1 MVYGESAGSVTRL
14 TVRVCGRKRR
24 RCGVLSLSSGHGN
37 QRNPRNRH
45 RGEPGGDPRR
55 HRRSGVGHRVVAAAS
70 ERRSSREGQE
80 RAASQSEDEG
90 EGRGH
95 HRRTSGGL
103 HLDQEQGQL
112 DAGQLRPAAFA
123 GCVLHADARRRQDEG
138 RLRNQRRP
146 GGAAARLRPQ
156 ARRQRNDRHRHQR
169 SARPGAGP
177 EEKEVIVVAGRGP
190 LDGVR
195 VIELGG
201 IGPGPHAAMV
211 LADLGADVVRVRR
224 PGGLT
229 MPAEHLDLLHRGKRI
244 VDLDVKTD
252 PQALLELAARAYVL
266 LDCFRPGTCERLGI
280 GPDDCAAVNPRLIFA
295 RITGWGQHG
304 PLAATAGHDINYL
317 SQTGALS
324 ALGYAD
330 RPPLPPLN
338 LVADFGGGSMLV
350 LLGIVVALYE
360 RERSG
365 RGQIVDA
372 AMVDGVSVLAQM
384 MWTMKGIGSLRD
396 QRESFLL
403 DGGAPFYRCY
413 EASDG
418 KYLAVGAIEPQFF
431 AALLAGLGLPADEV
445 PNQLDIGSFP
455 QMHAQFAER
464 FASRTRDDWTQVFAG
479 TDACVTPVLT
489 WGEAA
494 TNDHLR
500 ARSTVITAHG
510 VEQAAPAPRFSRTPA
525 PPVERPPAATTPL
538 SEINW

>member
-1 MVYGESAGSVTRL
+1 V
-14 TVRVCGRKRR
+14 
-24 RCGVLSLSSGHGN
+24 
-37 QRNPRNRH
+37 
-45 RGEPGGDPRR
+45 
-55 HRRSGVGHRVVAAAS
+55 
-70 ERRSSREGQE
+70 
-80 RAASQSEDEG
+80 
-90 EGRGH
+90 
-95 HRRTSGGL
+95 TSGGPL
-103 HLDQEQGQL
+103 
-112 DAGQLRPAAFA
+112 AG
-123 GCVLHADARRRQDEG
+123 V
-138 RLRNQRRP
+138 
-146 GGAAARLRPQ
+146 
-156 ARRQRNDRHRHQR
+156 
-169 SARPGAGP
+169 
-177 EEKEVIVVAGRGP
+177 K
-190 LDGVR
+190 

-201 IGPGPHAAMV
+201 IGPGPHAGMV

-224 PGGLT
+224 PGGVAIASAAKPGEAGRHQTGVAIASAAKPGDAGRHQTGVT
-229 MPAEHLDLLHRGKRI
+229 MPAEDRDLLHRGKRI
-244 VDLDVKTD
+244 VDLDVKTQ
-252 PQALLELAARAYVL
+252 PGALLELAAKADVL

-295 RITGWGQHG
+295 RITGWGQDG

-330 RPPLPPLN
+330 RPPMPPLN

-350 LLGIVVALYE
+350 LVGIAVALYE

-365 RGQIVDA
+365 KGQVVDA

-431 AALLAGLGLPADEV
+431 AALLNGLGLSPDEV
-445 PNQLDIGSFP
+445 PGQLEIGSYQ
-455 QMHAQFAER
+455 QMYDMFAQR
-464 FASRTRDDWTQVFAG
+464 FAGRTRDEWTDVFAG

-489 WGEAA
+489 WSEAA
-494 TNDHLR
+494 ANDHLN

-525 PPVERPPAATTPL
+525 GPVGPPPATTTPIN
-538 SEINW
+538 EINW